1 MPAPVKAS
9 APKGKGKA
17 AATAATAA
25 AAPDCGISDADM
37 TKRIVEWDSNGAR
50 DYPELVAAVVRL
62 DFVSVRPLLIVS
74 VPPAS
79 L

>member
-17 AATAATAA
+17 AATAA

-50 DYPELVAAVVRL
+50 DYPELVAAVVCL
-62 DFVSVRPLLIVS
+62 YFVSVRPLLIVS